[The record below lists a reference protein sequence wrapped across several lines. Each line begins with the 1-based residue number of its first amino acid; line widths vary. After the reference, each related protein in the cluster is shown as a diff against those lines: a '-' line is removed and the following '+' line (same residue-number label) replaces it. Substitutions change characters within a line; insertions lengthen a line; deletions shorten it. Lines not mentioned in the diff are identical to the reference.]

1 MYLLSKCQTVKF
13 NFPCGKVNHKVLG
26 HATSGL
32 NKHCVSLSVLKSVK
46 KNMYHIWSISMLVQ
60 LAGAK
65 FHTILTAQGVKKIIK
80 ITKVYI
86 EKSFGNIFLKQA
98 ELKNV
103 LSQVVNHV

>member
-1 MYLLSKCQTVKF
+1 
-13 NFPCGKVNHKVLG
+13 
-26 HATSGL
+26 
-32 NKHCVSLSVLKSVK
+32 
-46 KNMYHIWSISMLVQ
+46 MLVH
-60 LAGAK
+60 LAGTK
-65 FHTILTAQGVKKIIK
+65 FHTTLTTQGVKKIIK

>member
-1 MYLLSKCQTVKF
+1 
-13 NFPCGKVNHKVLG
+13 
-26 HATSGL
+26 
-32 NKHCVSLSVLKSVK
+32 
-46 KNMYHIWSISMLVQ
+46 MLVQ

-65 FHTILTAQGVKKIIK
+65 FHTTLTAQGVKKIIK

-103 LSQVVNHV
+103 LSQVMNYV